1 MLYVY
6 PYYYYVALMN
16 NQALWDLIVSTYISM
31 WDVLFIFWSFPL
43 PLSRGFSV
51 PVILAYVML
60 SSVKCKVT
68 MDTQIADNQNFDFGK
83 RWCLVLAISR
93 IGFFFFFYRSSC
105 VPLISPLLFFRRCLW
120 LTLGLAALFSHYHWN
135 SKPNAFPHHR
145 VFHRASIIN
154 LTQCITQ

>member
-83 RWCLVLAISR
+83 RWCLVLALSR
-93 IGFFFFFYRSSC
+93 IRFFLGFFLQVFLCSAHLSTFVFPQMFVANTWLGSIVFTLSLEQQAERISPPPC
-105 VPLISPLLFFRRCLW
+105 VP
-120 LTLGLAALFSHYHWN
+120 
-135 SKPNAFPHHR
+135 
-145 VFHRASIIN
+145 
-154 LTQCITQ
+154 